1 MLGLAGPPALM
12 TFLPTEKDFDDDGR
26 LAGLPSATTPLSEV
40 FELKSDLKKV
50 ETVFRPPDELG
61 ALDLFL
67 RVTTSDCEASLMGL
81 LEMIGRDVLL
91 VDMDTESPD
100 TSTRARWS
108 ALAGRAELLR
118 MTLISRSSV
127 CDNLTTKSDIYG

>member
-1 MLGLAGPPALM
+1 MM

-91 VDMDTESPD
+91 DMDMESPD

-108 ALAGRAELLR
+108 DGALAGRAELLR

-127 CDNLTTKSDIYG
+127 CDNLTTKSDRYG